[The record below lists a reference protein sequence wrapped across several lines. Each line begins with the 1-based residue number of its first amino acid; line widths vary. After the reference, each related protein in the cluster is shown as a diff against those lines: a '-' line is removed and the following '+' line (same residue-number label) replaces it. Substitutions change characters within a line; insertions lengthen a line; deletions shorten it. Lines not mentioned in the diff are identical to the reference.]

1 MTTPRSP
8 RTRPAT
14 IREQVRLAPFTTWQV
29 GGEARYFLEP
39 TSVDEAVEAAS
50 WAREAGLAVATIG
63 RGSNLL
69 VADEG
74 FEGLVLRFGNQFNQ
88 ARFEGDRLICQAGL
102 TCAQM
107 VMLGVAKGLGG
118 NEAMVGVPGTVG
130 GAVAMNA
137 SCHGAA
143 ISEGFL
149 QGRVLLQDGT
159 VAAWDHADFRF
170 TYRHSRLHEEPV
182 VFLEG
187 TWQLRPVD
195 PAEAKA
201 KVIEF
206 QQWRHRMQPTNVPT
220 GGSTFR
226 NPGEPH
232 PAAGALIELVGAKGL
247 RIGGA
252 EVSEKHANFIVN
264 RGGATASEINALVSE
279 IQKRVFESHGVMLR
293 PEVVGLGLTVGLP
306 C

>member
-1 MTTPRSP
+1 MTTE
-8 RTRPAT
+8 RTSRTMPGA
-14 IREQVRLAPFTTWQV
+14 IRERVKLAPFTTWQV
-29 GGEARYFLEP
+29 GGDARYFLEP
-39 TSVDEAVEAAS
+39 ASVEEVVEAVA
-50 WAREAGLAVATIG
+50 WAREAGLPFAAVG

-74 FEGLVLRFGNQFNQ
+74 FDGLVVRFGNRFNQ
-88 ARFEGDRLICQAGL
+88 ARFEGDRLTCQAGL
-102 TCAQM
+102 ACAQM
-107 VMLGVAKGLGG
+107 VMLGVARGLGG

-149 QGRVLLQDGT
+149 EGTVLLPDGT
-159 VAAWDHADFRF
+159 IARWGHDEFNF
-170 TYRHSRLHEEPV
+170 SYRHSRLHEEPV
-182 VFLEG
+182 FFLEG
-187 TWQLRPVD
+187 TWRLQAVD
-195 PAEAKA
+195 PAAARA
-201 KVIEF
+201 KVIEY
-206 QQWRHRMQPTNVPT
+206 QQWRNRMQPTNVPT

-232 PAAGALIELVGAKGL
+232 PAAGALIERVGAKGL

-264 RGGATASEINALVSE
+264 RGGATAADINALVSE
-279 IQKRVFESHGVMLR
+279 LQKRVFESHGVMLR